1 MLLGRQDVVE
11 QAHCINLDTM
21 AMEPAEA
28 AQHQI
33 LQAGALVPCLRLSE
47 QQQELISVAMSVY
60 YELLASIHRERQ
72 EIDIQM
78 TAVGQHS
85 SSRDASVA
93 GASSS
98 SSSSQQVD
106 SLRERQEQLQV
117 HQELT
122 NRLNLLLHKEVSDRG
137 SLSIMARRLVQQGAG
152 KVMFAVPADS
162 SNGLSMTCCFWAA

>member
-1 MLLGRQDVVE
+1 VE

-47 QQQELISVAMSVY
+47 QQQELISVAMSIY

-85 SSRDASVA
+85 SSRDASMA

-98 SSSSQQVD
+98 SSSSRQVD
-106 SLRERQEQLQV
+106 SLPKRQQQLHA

-122 NRLNLLLHKEVSDRG
+122 NRLNLLLHKEVG
-137 SLSIMARRLVQQGAG
+137 GWWSLSIEHG
-152 KVMFAVPADS
+152 KCSREGRWSVCRASPPCSDV
-162 SNGLSMTCCFWAA
+162 GMTCSLLAAELHTCAGVSG

>member
-1 MLLGRQDVVE
+1 
-11 QAHCINLDTM
+11 
-21 AMEPAEA
+21 
-28 AQHQI
+28 
-33 LQAGALVPCLRLSE
+33 
-47 QQQELISVAMSVY
+47 
-60 YELLASIHRERQ
+60 
-72 EIDIQM
+72 M

-122 NRLNLLLHKEVSDRG
+122 NRLNLLLHKEVGDRG
-137 SLSIMARRLVQQGAG
+137 SLSIVARRLVQQGAG